1 MFNSLN
7 LIIVKAIL
15 MLINERIFNKENK
28 FLSQNILYLI
38 DFIIRLKKNYIVVV
52 VNLLPKSLLPR
63 NKKNS

>member
-15 MLINERIFNKENK
+15 ILINERIFNKKNK

-38 DFIIRLKKNYIVVV
+38 DFIIKLKKNYIV